1 MMKPDFLKLIEI
13 LSTIEGVHIRS
24 GRFVAIPFEH
34 CEQVL
39 LNEALSEA
47 GYSGSAEIDNS
58 AYVFSLNVTSWKD
71 FPPVYKDE
79 SSFWE
84 ANRSAGSVPD
94 YFYIISSGISSFDK
108 KASFTN
114 SVRLVFTARK
124 LIKAVADHYIA
135 SDQKALFFVSDEG
148 KGVKKDVVLSL
159 SVDDLYKVNFDDDSL
174 ASVDELF
181 NVIKSEDVHKSERE
195 EVFRRA
201 LTILLEEPH
210 EGNSDFLWIVNN
222 VCRLHRKYKE
232 QYEIYFHNFSVSK
245 LLNEIDQKSLEF
257 TSKLMEFVS
266 SSQNK
271 ALSIP
276 GAIIA
281 IAALVRLGGGTEILL
296 VILGLWLVKKIVI
309 MSNNAMSSTFEDLKW
324 QVEKSFEKY
333 KKIKDSDEVVSLAV
347 NNKNKLIDKINKADL
362 DLKKIN
368 KLANATFIAGCIY
381 GAIVLFSG
389 DSDIEKQG
397 EVIDGSTISTEQK

>member
-1 MMKPDFLKLIEI
+1 MKPSFKQLVEI
-13 LSTIEGVHIRS
+13 LSTTEGIHIRS
-24 GRFVAIPFEH
+24 ERFVAVPVDH
-34 CEQVL
+34 CERSTL
-39 LNEALSEA
+39 ESALKAA
-47 GYSGSAEIDNS
+47 GYSEAAQVNS
-58 AYVFSLNVTSWKD
+58 DAHVFSLSAGAWNEL
-71 FPPVYKDE
+71 PPIYKDE
-79 SSFWE
+79 ESFWE
-84 ANRSAGSVPD
+84 ANGTAGFVPEH
-94 YFYIISSGISSFDK
+94 FYIISSGASSLDEDVPFIK
-108 KASFTN
+108 
-114 SVRLVFTARK
+114 SVF
-124 LIKAVADHYIA
+124 LIFKTRSLINKVADHYIS

-159 SVDDLYKVNFDDDSL
+159 SIDDVLKVKFDRDSL

-181 NVIKSEDVHKSERE
+181 NIVKSDDVHKSERE

-210 EGNSDFLWIVNN
+210 NDCSDLLWVINN
-222 VCRLHRKYKE
+222 ISRLHRKYKE

-257 TSKLMEFVS
+257 TSKLMEFIS

-281 IAALVRLGGGTEILL
+281 IAALVRLGGGYEVLL
-296 VILGLWLVKKIVI
+296 VVLGLWLVKKIVI
-309 MSNNAMSSTFEDLKW
+309 MSNDAMSSTFNDLKW

-333 KKIKDSDEVVSLAV
+333 KKIKDSDEVVELAV
-347 NNKNKLIDKINKADL
+347 NNKDRLIAKIEKADL

-368 KLANATFIAGCIY
+368 KLANATFVAGCIY
-381 GAIVLFSG
+381 AAIALFSG
-389 DSDIEKQG
+389 GDKVENQA
-397 EVIDGSTISTEQK
+397 EVSGSLPAQSEQK

>member
-1 MMKPDFLKLIEI
+1 MKPDFLKLVEI
-13 LSTIEGVHIRS
+13 LSTVEGVHIRS
-24 GRFVAIPFEH
+24 ERFVAIPFEH
-34 CEQVL
+34 CEKAS
-39 LNEALSEA
+39 LNDALSEA
-47 GYSGSAEIDNS
+47 GYSGSADIDND
-58 AYVFSLNVTSWKD
+58 AYVFSLNVSAWKD

-84 ANRSAGSVPD
+84 ANRSADIMPD
-94 YFYIISSGISSFDK
+94 YFYIVSSNVSSFDK
-108 KASFTN
+108 NADFAN
-114 SVRLVFTARK
+114 SVRLVFKARGLVK
-124 LIKAVADHYIA
+124 RVADHYIA

-159 SVDDLYKVNFDDDSL
+159 SIDEVFKVNFDNYSL
-174 ASVDELF
+174 VSMSELF

-222 VCRLHRKYKE
+222 IARLHRKYKE

-257 TSKLMEFVS
+257 TSKLMEFIS

-281 IAALVRLGGGTEILL
+281 IAALVRLGGGSEVLL
-296 VILGLWLVKKIVI
+296 VVLGLWLVKKIVI
-309 MSNNAMSSTFEDLKW
+309 MSNDAMSSTFKDLKW

-333 KKIKDSDEVVSLAV
+333 KKIKDSDEVVELAV
-347 NNKNKLIDKINKADL
+347 NNKDRLIAKIDKADL
-362 DLKKIN
+362 DLRKIN
-368 KLANATFIAGCIY
+368 KLANATFFAGCIY
-381 GAIVLFSG
+381 AAIALFSG
-389 DSDIEKQG
+389 GD
-397 EVIDGSTISTEQK
+397 EVENQAEVSGSLPAQSEQK